1 MSRELREGLK
11 TRTRV
16 RRGPAPQETR
26 SLPGTR
32 GPGDTS
38 DERHPFNVKHGHY
51 GRQRNGHANSLEGGK
66 WSEEIP

>member
-1 MSRELREGLK
+1 MSQELREGLK

-16 RRGPAPQETR
+16 RRALPPRKLALSQGQEAQVTR
-26 SLPGTR
+26 
-32 GPGDTS
+32 S